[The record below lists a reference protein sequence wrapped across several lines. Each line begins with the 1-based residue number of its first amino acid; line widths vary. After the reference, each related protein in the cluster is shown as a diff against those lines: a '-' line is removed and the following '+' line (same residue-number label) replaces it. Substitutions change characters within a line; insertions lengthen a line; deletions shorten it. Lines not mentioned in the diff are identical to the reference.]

1 MKRDDILNILISLIN
16 EENRKVVAELINK
29 VNALSDEQIKAILK
43 SIGNSKVSVTAFLK
57 ESIEKELEKGKNK
70 DHRPINK
77 MFTYGISGKTVHL
90 HMPVN
95 LTDVMNSRGLAG
107 AVAVVNLYL
116 IDAIEKLKEL
126 KNSGNREF
134 KDKNQIYMISPILIE
149 RELGFLEDLEF
160 ATKLYSKKDLQS
172 NIYLLENKE
181 AQLAVAIFGNQ
192 KNVGTASISFDTLNT
207 EKWNRKKDRKVRELE
222 SKGFSLQELDEIE

>member
-181 AQLAVAIFGNQ
+181 AQLAVALFGKQ

-207 EKWNRKKDRKVRELE
+207 ERWNRKKDRKVRELE